1 MLWTNTE
8 YLAAA
13 SDDDI
18 SKVGHPAMT
27 LVSTSHLKV
36 NANSSQ
42 ISLTDDKFIQY
53 ITINI
58 DAKDS
63 TKAKSNEA
71 AETGE
76 PKVTSKKTKKDRV
89 KGDTKDNDSSSSDD
103 QDVGMYSDGEGQRPF
118 HGAGFQGWSDDEAE
132 GNELAAVVNIVVHLE
147 QDQQDSD
154 VGMGGDDTRPNIM
167 GIVLEGQV
175 MVDMATHNKVTG
187 VRCHYG
193 SP

>member
-63 TKAKSNEA
+63 SKAKSIEA

-103 QDVGMYSDGEGQRPF
+103 QDIGMYSDGEGQ
-118 HGAGFQGWSDDEAE
+118 
-132 GNELAAVVNIVVHLE
+132 
-147 QDQQDSD
+147 
-154 VGMGGDDTRPNIM
+154 
-167 GIVLEGQV
+167 
-175 MVDMATHNKVTG
+175 
-187 VRCHYG
+187 
-193 SP
+193 